1 MTKSLFVSMSLVLAS
16 FAIAPSTFSQT
27 GQHFGEARALE
38 YSIEYLDPKGVT
50 TADENGIT
58 FAPFSCCVS
67 HSNEVLPES
76 YFGDYPLYFSNSAM
90 HFRVVLRNTSRRT
103 FRNLQ
108 VEAMQEFLNTG
119 GGAGEEM
126 GGEARSMWFVE
137 ELGPGEEMILIGAFN
152 IPNVEGS
159 GIDQTHLRISH
170 ASENNF
176 GDQFD
181 KGQVIIDDPQAG
193 LWCPQTI

>member
-1 MTKSLFVSMSLVLAS
+1 MTKSLFVSMSLILAS

-27 GQHFGEARALE
+27 GEHFGEARALE
-38 YSIEYLDPKGVT
+38 YSIEYLDPRGVT

-58 FAPFSCCVS
+58 FAPFSCCAS
-67 HSNEVLPES
+67 YSNEVLPES

-119 GGAGEEM
+119 GGA
-126 GGEARSMWFVE
+126 
-137 ELGPGEEMILIGAFN
+137 GEEMILIGAFN